1 MHENWSQSPLIS
13 KLKDLAARRKLED
26 LTVGPVLTVTTEAM
40 LEHVKKL
47 LKIPGSKLLFGGET
61 LENHSIPSVYGAFK
75 PTAVYVP
82 LEEIV
87 KDKNFELVTKEIFG
101 PFQIITDYK
110 ANQLQMVLDALE
122 RMHAHLTAA
131 VVSNDV
137 LFLQEVIGSSVNG
150 TTYAGLRARTTGAPQ
165 NHWFGPA
172 GDPRGAGIGTPEAIK
187 LVWSCHR
194 EIIYDIGPVPH
205 KWTVPPST

>member
-1 MHENWSQSPLIS
+1 MCHNNVGEISQ
-13 KLKDLAARRKLED
+13 
-26 LTVGPVLTVTTEAM
+26 VTTEAM
-40 LEHVKKL
+40 SEHVKKL

-101 PFQIITDYK
+101 PFQVNSVYYNLYSPICTHFMLVLGEYLQETLLFMSLGLWCLQIITDYK

-137 LFLQEVIGSSVNG
+137 LFLQ
-150 TTYAGLRARTTGAPQ
+150 ARYGVTL
-165 NHWFGPA
+165 
-172 GDPRGAGIGTPEAIK
+172 K
-187 LVWSCHR
+187 LNM
-194 EIIYDIGPVPH
+194 G
-205 KWTVPPST
+205 